1 MFAGRI
7 LLLLTTVP
15 LLRSHMRS
23 STVTLEKPP
32 PPRASKEAVRG
43 HVSKVPDPGL
53 PTAHPGIPCHSG
65 RYIIEREIEFSIMSA
80 STEERKYFNA

>member
-1 MFAGRI
+1 MNVCGAHSPAAHHSASVKV
-7 LLLLTTVP
+7 TY
-15 LLRSHMRS
+15 
-23 STVTLEKPP
+23 VTLENPPP